1 MLHCRHIVKM
11 LGPDVCVCFWLL
23 MPVGMA
29 MWGFMGSGDCVF
41 FEGGSSSSL
50 LFPPLGTN
58 STVPSPSR
66 EPNRSSV
73 LDGIAW
79 SSRSD
84 DVGVWRERERERER
98 EMDGWMD
105 GGRESARAQQSER
118 ARDVGSGREQR
129 ALLERVSTPRNR
141 PAVEG

>member
-50 LFPPLGTN
+50 LFLTCRTAFDMCRTGRAAAPTC
-58 STVPSPSR
+58 
-66 EPNRSSV
+66 E
-73 LDGIAW
+73 A
-79 SSRSD
+79 
-84 DVGVWRERERERER
+84 GVEFVE
-98 EMDGWMD
+98 
-105 GGRESARAQQSER
+105 
-118 ARDVGSGREQR
+118 VYT
-129 ALLERVSTPRNR
+129 TP
-141 PAVEG
+141 AC